1 MAKAYPSVKMKVGRK
16 ATKGA
21 PKDLGPRGKSDQ
33 KYSKTKPKSVAKT
46 NASPNTKAI
55 VARSPKPDGKMSD
68 AEMKANKGR
77 TKRKMKANLK
87 KAKPSGVTKTAARK
101 AAAKGAGKVASRL
114 LGPVGAAIGAGQ
126 LVGAMTPSSGRTSK
140 GGQMNR
146 KKKK

>member
-1 MAKAYPSVKMKVGRK
+1 MAKAYPPVKMKVGRK

-21 PKDLGPRGKSDQ
+21 PKDLGPRGRAGTKNAKPASSISDTTKTAKQTRTTVGKSHSQENTPAQ
-33 KYSKTKPKSVAKT
+33 KKQ
-46 NASPNTKAI
+46 KA
-55 VARSPKPDGKMSD
+55 A
-68 AEMKANKGR
+68 R

-87 KAKPSGVTKTAARK
+87 AAKPSGVTKTMAQK

-146 KKKK
+146 KKK